1 MLSVSF
7 DGTRC
12 KDGVLHYRT
21 ERVCCGKNFYMW
33 KCQASAKNTKNIL
46 MLMTICEQIVLLVRQ
61 EYSEKNLLR
70 VDILKIVDRRKRGVI
85 NSKTVHLVG
94 GTEETVQKMKEF
106 IVTTLYKISSSSVT
120 NIKSCL

>member
-1 MLSVSF
+1 
-7 DGTRC
+7 
-12 KDGVLHYRT
+12 
-21 ERVCCGKNFYMW
+21 
-33 KCQASAKNTKNIL
+33 
-46 MLMTICEQIVLLVRQ
+46 MTICEQIVLLVRQ